1 MRGVSKKGSIDK
13 TQRSG
18 SRVNEN
24 AVGGKMRN
32 GRSKSNSKNQILTGV
47 TTPSH
52 QVIVNL
58 TNFSK
63 NQDTSVTAILTEKAS
78 PQKAI

>member
-18 SRVNEN
+18 SRANEN
-24 AVGGKMRN
+24 VMGGKLRT
-32 GRSKSNSKNQILTGV
+32 GRSKSSSKNQILTGV

-52 QVIVNL
+52 
-58 TNFSK
+58 
-63 NQDTSVTAILTEKAS
+63 
-78 PQKAI
+78 